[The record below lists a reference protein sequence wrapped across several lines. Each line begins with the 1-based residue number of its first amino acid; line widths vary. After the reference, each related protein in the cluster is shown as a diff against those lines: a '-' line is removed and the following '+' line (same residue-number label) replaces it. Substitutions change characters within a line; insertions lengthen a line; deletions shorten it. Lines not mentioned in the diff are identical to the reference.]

1 MDIKSM
7 KYSKDHIWVDGKK
20 DSAKLGITDYAQ
32 NELGDIVFIEL
43 PEAGKKVK
51 RGDVIGS
58 IESVKSVSDIITPLS
73 GEILD
78 ANKAL
83 EDTPDTVNK
92 DPYGEGWIFTIRVEN
107 PDELGELLD
116 YTKYTAHTESEMA

>member
-1 MDIKSM
+1 MDIKAM

-116 YTKYTAHTESEMA
+116 YTKYTEHTESEMA